1 MRRAALLLVVIAA
14 ACVSVGK
21 SVLNT
26 SYQANPIAQEDVFV
40 YVAGDIIPEHTRVA
54 MLDAKGNTDWTDE
67 GDLLN
72 KLRQEAGKLGANA
85 IIWGDTEDAGT
96 GARVAR
102 ALLGTSANRSTTAIA
117 IYVPSLGRG
126 GNANR

>member
-1 MRRAALLLVVIAA
+1 MQRAALLFVVMAS

-21 SVLNT
+21 SVLDT
-26 SYQANPIAQEDVFV
+26 SFQARPVAEEDVFV
-40 YVAGDIIPEHTRVA
+40 YVTGDSVPEHTRVA

-85 IIWGDTEDAGT
+85 IIWGETEDAGT
-96 GARVAR
+96 GARVAQ
-102 ALLGTSANRSTTAIA
+102 ALLGTSANRTTTAIA
-117 IYVPSLGRG
+117 IYVPSLARG
-126 GNANR
+126 GNDNR

>member
-1 MRRAALLLVVIAA
+1 MQKAALLFVVLAL

-21 SVLNT
+21 SVLDT
-26 SYQANPIAQEDVFV
+26 SYQANRVERDDVFV
-40 YVAGDIIPEHTRVA
+40 YVAGDSVPEHTRIA
-54 MLDAKGNTDWTDE
+54 LLDAKGNTDWTDE

-72 KLRQEAGKLGANA
+72 KLRDEAGKLGANA

-96 GARVAR
+96 GARVAQ

-117 IYVPSLGRG
+117 IYVPSRE
-126 GNANR
+126 R

>member
-1 MRRAALLLVVIAA
+1 MRRATLLVAVLAV

-26 SYQANPIAQEDVFV
+26 SFRANPIERDNV
-40 YVAGDIIPEHTRVA
+40 YVYVEGDSIPEHTRIA
-54 MLDAKGNTDWTDE
+54 ILDARGDSDMTDE

-72 KLRQEAGKLGANA
+72 KMREEAGKLGANA
-85 IIWGDTEDAGT
+85 IIWGDSEEPGT

-102 ALLGTSANRSTTAIA
+102 ALLGTSSNRTSRAIA
-117 IYVPSLGRG
+117 IFVPSLGG
-126 GNANR
+126 GGSDNR

>member
-1 MRRAALLLVVIAA
+1 MQRGTLLFVVFAA

-21 SVLNT
+21 SVLDT
-26 SYQANPIAQEDVFV
+26 SFQADPIAEGDVFV
-40 YVAGDIIPEHTRVA
+40 YVAGDSIPEHTRVA

-85 IIWGDTEDAGT
+85 IIWGDTQDVGT
-96 GARVAR
+96 GARVAN
-102 ALLGTSANRSTTAIA
+102 ALLGTLANRTTTAIA

-126 GNANR
+126 GNDNR

>member
-1 MRRAALLLVVIAA
+1 MAA

-21 SVLNT
+21 TVLDT
-26 SYQANPIAQEDVFV
+26 SFQVNPIAEEDVFV
-40 YVAGDIIPEHTRVA
+40 YIAGDSVPEHTRVA
-54 MLDAKGNTDWTDE
+54 MLDAKGNTDLTDQ

-102 ALLGTSANRSTTAIA
+102 ALLGTSANRTTTAIA

-126 GNANR
+126 GSDSR

>member
-1 MRRAALLLVVIAA
+1 MRRTALLFVVMAA

-21 SVLNT
+21 SVLDT
-26 SYQANPIAQEDVFV
+26 SFQANPIAEEDVFV
-40 YVAGDIIPEHTRVA
+40 YVAGDSIPEHTRVA

-85 IIWGDTEDAGT
+85 IIWGDTEEAGT

-102 ALLGTSANRSTTAIA
+102 ALLGTSADRRTTAIA
-117 IYVPSLGRG
+117 IHVPSLGRG
-126 GNANR
+126 GNDNR